1 MRKLEVY
8 IEEDGDF
15 VLAGQ
20 IQGETWEDA
29 RFIYEKSYLENQS
42 HQPISISLPF
52 QEDAFSPFETRCYF
66 EGLLPEG
73 YTRRCVA
80 GWMHVA
86 EEDYLSV
93 LAGLGNECLG
103 AVRICE
109 PGAGGCSPSYK
120 KISREELLEFAKE
133 GASKSAQ
140 FLAKAHL
147 SLTGASGKTG
157 LYYDNKDGWYMPF
170 GTAPSTHIVK
180 QSHVRLSGIVAN
192 EQLCLRTAKI
202 LGIDVPESFIIS
214 VGTGEHILFATKRF
228 DRLMQEDSRVIDGKK
243 VPFRLQQ
250 EDFAQALG
258 VPASQKY
265 EKIGGS
271 YLKRV
276 FTLLRQYSDN
286 PVEDQLKLELNQRII
301 AGNAQFTGI
310 AAGRGVGFTTGLLL
324 LRKGLGMRETP
335 IRPHSWHCRM
345 QSGYQYGGNRK
356 RPPVWRRHRGSLR
369 PRGRNLGGVE
379 GMTGGCGSGCDPAI
393 HTRRLRVYH
402 RPRRL
407 RMASR
412 ISIFF
417 AARRF
422 EPLNS
427 MG

>member
-8 IEEDGDF
+8 VEEDGDF

-29 RFIYEKSYLENQS
+29 RFIYEKCYLENQS
-42 HQPISISLPF
+42 HQPISISFPF

-265 EKIGGS
+265 EKIGDS

-286 PVEDQLKLELNQRII
+286 PVEDQLKLWDICIFNYLI
-301 AGNAQFTGI
+301 GNTDNHI
-310 AAGRGVGFTTGLLL
+310 KNIGLLYGRDRRTIRL
-324 LRKGLGMRETP
+324 APAYDIVSTMIYEESTEQMAMAIDGELDIRKITKESFRAEARHIGLGE
-335 IRPHSWHCRM
+335 
-345 QSGYQYGGNRK
+345 
-356 RPPVWRRHRGSLR
+356 
-369 PRGRNLGGVE
+369 
-379 GMTGGCGSGCDPAI
+379 
-393 HTRRLRVYH
+393 
-402 RPRRL
+402 
-407 RMASR
+407 R
-412 ISIFF
+412 I
-417 AARRF
+417 AMRRF
-422 EPLNS
+422 EQMKNSFERALAQAKEEIQDAGYPGVEEIYEKILRKNQPNHHLNRQ
-427 MG
+427 

>member
-42 HQPISISLPF
+42 HQPVSISLPF
-52 QEDAFSPFETRCYF
+52 QEDDFSPFETRCYF

-265 EKIGGS
+265 EKIGDS

-286 PVEDQLKLELNQRII
+286 PVEDQLKLWDICIFNYLI
-301 AGNAQFTGI
+301 GNTDNHI
-310 AAGRGVGFTTGLLL
+310 KNIGLLYGKDRRTIRL
-324 LRKGLGMRETP
+324 APAYDIVSTMIYEESTEQMAMAIDGELDIRKITKESFRAEARHIGLGE
-335 IRPHSWHCRM
+335 
-345 QSGYQYGGNRK
+345 
-356 RPPVWRRHRGSLR
+356 
-369 PRGRNLGGVE
+369 
-379 GMTGGCGSGCDPAI
+379 
-393 HTRRLRVYH
+393 
-402 RPRRL
+402 
-407 RMASR
+407 R
-412 ISIFF
+412 I
-417 AARRF
+417 AMRRF
-422 EPLNS
+422 EQMQNSFERALAQAKEEIQDAGYPGVEEIYEKILRKNQPNHHLNRQ
-427 MG
+427 

>member
-52 QEDAFSPFETRCYF
+52 QEDAFLPFETRCYF

-243 VPFRLQQ
+243 VPYRLQQ

-265 EKIGGS
+265 ERVGDS

-286 PVEDQLKLELNQRII
+286 PVEDQLKLWDICIFNYLIGNTDNHIKNIGLLYGQDRRTIRLAPAYDIVSTMIYEKSTEQMAMAIDGELNI
-301 AGNAQFTGI
+301 
-310 AAGRGVGFTTGLLL
+310 
-324 LRKGLGMRETP
+324 RKITKESFRAEARHIGLGE
-335 IRPHSWHCRM
+335 
-345 QSGYQYGGNRK
+345 
-356 RPPVWRRHRGSLR
+356 
-369 PRGRNLGGVE
+369 
-379 GMTGGCGSGCDPAI
+379 
-393 HTRRLRVYH
+393 
-402 RPRRL
+402 
-407 RMASR
+407 R
-412 ISIFF
+412 I
-417 AARRF
+417 AMRRF
-422 EPLNS
+422 EQMQDSFENALAQAKEEIQDEGYPGVAGIYEKILRKTQPNHHLNRL
-427 MG
+427 

>member
-52 QEDAFSPFETRCYF
+52 QEDAFSPFGTRCYF

-265 EKIGGS
+265 EKIGDS

-286 PVEDQLKLELNQRII
+286 PVEDQLKLWDICIFNYLI
-301 AGNAQFTGI
+301 GNTDNHI
-310 AAGRGVGFTTGLLL
+310 KNIGLLYGKDRRTIRL
-324 LRKGLGMRETP
+324 APAYDIVSTMIYEESTEQMAMAIDGELDIRKITKESFRAEARHIGLGE
-335 IRPHSWHCRM
+335 
-345 QSGYQYGGNRK
+345 
-356 RPPVWRRHRGSLR
+356 
-369 PRGRNLGGVE
+369 
-379 GMTGGCGSGCDPAI
+379 
-393 HTRRLRVYH
+393 
-402 RPRRL
+402 
-407 RMASR
+407 R
-412 ISIFF
+412 I
-417 AARRF
+417 AMRRF
-422 EPLNS
+422 EQMQNSFERALAQAKEEIQDAGYPGVEEIYEKILRKNQPNHHLNRQ
-427 MG
+427 

>member
-52 QEDAFSPFETRCYF
+52 QEDAFLPFETRCYF

-109 PGAGGCSPSYK
+109 PGAGGCSPSFK

-265 EKIGGS
+265 EKIGDS

-286 PVEDQLKLELNQRII
+286 PVEDQLKLWDICIFNYLI
-301 AGNAQFTGI
+301 GNTDNHI
-310 AAGRGVGFTTGLLL
+310 KNIGLLYGKDRRTIRL
-324 LRKGLGMRETP
+324 APAYDIVSTMIYEESTEQMAMAIDGELDIRKITKESFRAEARHIGLGE
-335 IRPHSWHCRM
+335 
-345 QSGYQYGGNRK
+345 
-356 RPPVWRRHRGSLR
+356 
-369 PRGRNLGGVE
+369 
-379 GMTGGCGSGCDPAI
+379 
-393 HTRRLRVYH
+393 
-402 RPRRL
+402 
-407 RMASR
+407 R
-412 ISIFF
+412 I
-417 AARRF
+417 AMRRF
-422 EPLNS
+422 EQMQNSFERALAQAKEEIQDAGYPGVEEIYEKILRKNQPNHHLNRQ
-427 MG
+427 

>member
-1 MRKLEVY
+1 
-8 IEEDGDF
+8 
-15 VLAGQ
+15 
-20 IQGETWEDA
+20 
-29 RFIYEKSYLENQS
+29 
-42 HQPISISLPF
+42 
-52 QEDAFSPFETRCYF
+52 
-66 EGLLPEG
+66 
-73 YTRRCVA
+73 
-80 GWMHVA
+80 MHVA

-250 EDFAQALG
+250 EDFCVLH
-258 VPASQKY
+258 P
-265 EKIGGS
+265 
-271 YLKRV
+271 
-276 FTLLRQYSDN
+276 
-286 PVEDQLKLELNQRII
+286 
-301 AGNAQFTGI
+301 
-310 AAGRGVGFTTGLLL
+310 
-324 LRKGLGMRETP
+324 
-335 IRPHSWHCRM
+335 
-345 QSGYQYGGNRK
+345 
-356 RPPVWRRHRGSLR
+356 
-369 PRGRNLGGVE
+369 
-379 GMTGGCGSGCDPAI
+379 
-393 HTRRLRVYH
+393 
-402 RPRRL
+402 
-407 RMASR
+407 
-412 ISIFF
+412 
-417 AARRF
+417 
-422 EPLNS
+422 NS
-427 MG
+427 

>member
-1 MRKLEVY
+1 MRQLEVY
-8 IEEDGDF
+8 IEEYGDF

-29 RFIYEKSYLENQS
+29 TFQYEESYLENQS
-42 HQPISISLPF
+42 HRPISISLPF
-52 QEDAFSPFETRCYF
+52 QEDTFSPFETRCYF

-73 YTRRCVA
+73 YTRKCVA

-103 AVRICE
+103 AVWICE
-109 PGAGGCSPSYK
+109 PGAGECSPSYK

-157 LYYDNKDGWYMPF
+157 LYYDKDGWYMPL

-202 LGIDVPESFIIS
+202 LGIDVPESFIIPI
-214 VGTGEHILFATKRF
+214 GTGEHILFATKRF
-228 DRLMQEDSRVIDGKK
+228 DRLMQEDSREIDGKK
-243 VPFRLQQ
+243 IPFRLQQ

-265 EKIGGS
+265 EKVGDS

-286 PVEDQLKLELNQRII
+286 PVEDQLKLWDICIFNYLI
-301 AGNAQFTGI
+301 GNTDNHI
-310 AAGRGVGFTTGLLL
+310 KNIGLLYGKD
-324 LRKGLGMRETP
+324 RKKIRLAPAYDIVSTVIYEESTEQMAMAIDGELDIRRITKESFRAEAKHIGLGERIAMRRFEQ
-335 IRPHSWHCRM
+335 M
-345 QSGYQYGGNRK
+345 QNSFENALAQAKEEIQDEGY
-356 RPPVWRRHRGSLR
+356 P
-369 PRGRNLGGVE
+369 GVE
-379 GMTGGCGSGCDPAI
+379 GI
-393 HTRRLRVYH
+393 YEKILRK
-402 RPRRL
+402 PNQ
-407 RMASR
+407 
-412 ISIFF
+412 ITT
-417 AARRF
+417 
-422 EPLNS
+422 
-427 MG
+427 

>member
-20 IQGETWEDA
+20 IQGETW
-29 RFIYEKSYLENQS
+29 
-42 HQPISISLPF
+42 
-52 QEDAFSPFETRCYF
+52 EDAFSPFETRCYF

-265 EKIGGS
+265 EKIGDS

-286 PVEDQLKLELNQRII
+286 PVEDQLKLWDICIFNYLI
-301 AGNAQFTGI
+301 GNTDNHI
-310 AAGRGVGFTTGLLL
+310 KNIGLLYGKDRRTIRL
-324 LRKGLGMRETP
+324 APAYDIVSTMIYEESTEQMAMAIDGELDIRKITKESFRAEARHIGLGEKIAM
-335 IRPHSWHCRM
+335 
-345 QSGYQYGGNRK
+345 
-356 RPPVWRRHRGSLR
+356 
-369 PRGRNLGGVE
+369 
-379 GMTGGCGSGCDPAI
+379 
-393 HTRRLRVYH
+393 
-402 RPRRL
+402 
-407 RMASR
+407 
-412 ISIFF
+412 
-417 AARRF
+417 RRF
-422 EPLNS
+422 EQMQNSFERALAQAKEEIQDAGYPGVEEIYEKILRKNQPNHHLNRQ
-427 MG
+427 

>member
-42 HQPISISLPF
+42 HQPVSISLPF
-52 QEDAFSPFETRCYF
+52 QEDAFSPFETR
-66 EGLLPEG
+66 LLPEG

-265 EKIGGS
+265 EKIGDS

-286 PVEDQLKLELNQRII
+286 PVEDQLKLWDICIFNYLI
-301 AGNAQFTGI
+301 GNTDNHI
-310 AAGRGVGFTTGLLL
+310 KNIGLLYGKDRRTIRL
-324 LRKGLGMRETP
+324 APAYDIVSTMIYEESTEQMAMAIDGELDIRKITKESFRAEARHIGLGE
-335 IRPHSWHCRM
+335 
-345 QSGYQYGGNRK
+345 
-356 RPPVWRRHRGSLR
+356 
-369 PRGRNLGGVE
+369 
-379 GMTGGCGSGCDPAI
+379 
-393 HTRRLRVYH
+393 
-402 RPRRL
+402 
-407 RMASR
+407 R
-412 ISIFF
+412 I
-417 AARRF
+417 AMRRF
-422 EPLNS
+422 EQMQNSFERALAQAKEEIQDAGYPGVEEIYEKILRKNQPNHHLNRQ
-427 MG
+427 

>member
-8 IEEDGDF
+8 VEEYGDF

-29 RFIYEKSYLENQS
+29 RFIYEKSYRENQS

-109 PGAGGCSPSYK
+109 SNASGCSPSYK
-120 KISREELLEFAKE
+120 KLSKKELLEFAKE
-133 GASKSAQ
+133 GASRSAQ

-157 LYYDNKDGWYMPF
+157 LYYDEDGWFLPF

-180 QSHVRLSGIVAN
+180 QSHVRLSGIVVN

-258 VPASQKY
+258 IPSSQKY
-265 EKIGGS
+265 EKPGDE
-271 YLKRV
+271 YLKLV
-276 FTLLRQYSDN
+276 FALLRQYSSN
-286 PVEDQLKLELNQRII
+286 PVEDQLKLWNICIFNYLI
-301 AGNAQFTGI
+301 GNTDNHI
-310 AAGRGVGFTTGLLL
+310 KNIGLLYGEDRRTIRL
-324 LRKGLGMRETP
+324 APAYDIVSTMIYDESTEQMALAIDGEFDIHRITKDSFRAEAKRIGLGEKIAMRRFDEMLNSFGSAL
-335 IRPHSWHCRM
+335 R
-345 QSGYQYGGNRK
+345 QAKEELQDQGY
-356 RPPVWRRHRGSLR
+356 P
-369 PRGRNLGGVE
+369 GVE
-379 GMTGGCGSGCDPAI
+379 DIYEKILKKTAKIKS
-393 HTRRLRVYH
+393 
-402 RPRRL
+402 
-407 RMASR
+407 
-412 ISIFF
+412 
-417 AARRF
+417 
-422 EPLNS
+422 
-427 MG
+427 

>member
-15 VLAGQ
+15 VLAGR

-42 HQPISISLPF
+42 HQPVSISLPF
-52 QEDAFSPFETRCYF
+52 QGDAFSPFETRCYF
-66 EGLLPEG
+66 EALLPEG

-265 EKIGGS
+265 EKIGDS

-286 PVEDQLKLELNQRII
+286 PVEDQLKLWDICIFNYLI
-301 AGNAQFTGI
+301 GNTDNHI
-310 AAGRGVGFTTGLLL
+310 KNIGLLYGKDRRTIRL
-324 LRKGLGMRETP
+324 APAYDIVSTMIYEESTEQMAMAIDGELDIRKITKESFRAEARHIGLGE
-335 IRPHSWHCRM
+335 
-345 QSGYQYGGNRK
+345 
-356 RPPVWRRHRGSLR
+356 
-369 PRGRNLGGVE
+369 
-379 GMTGGCGSGCDPAI
+379 
-393 HTRRLRVYH
+393 
-402 RPRRL
+402 
-407 RMASR
+407 R
-412 ISIFF
+412 I
-417 AARRF
+417 AMRRF
-422 EPLNS
+422 EQMQNSFERALAQAKEEIQDAGYPGVEEIYEKILRKNQPNYHLNRQ
-427 MG
+427 

>member
-1 MRKLEVY
+1 M
-8 IEEDGDF
+8 
-15 VLAGQ
+15 LAGQ

-42 HQPISISLPF
+42 HQPVSISLPF
-52 QEDAFSPFETRCYF
+52 QEDAFSPFETQCYF

-265 EKIGGS
+265 EKIGDS

-286 PVEDQLKLELNQRII
+286 PVEDQLKLWDICIFNYLI
-301 AGNAQFTGI
+301 GNTDNHI
-310 AAGRGVGFTTGLLL
+310 KNIGLLYGKDRRTIRL
-324 LRKGLGMRETP
+324 APAYDIVSTMIYEESTEQMAMAIDGELDIRKITKESFRAEARHIGLGE
-335 IRPHSWHCRM
+335 
-345 QSGYQYGGNRK
+345 
-356 RPPVWRRHRGSLR
+356 
-369 PRGRNLGGVE
+369 
-379 GMTGGCGSGCDPAI
+379 
-393 HTRRLRVYH
+393 
-402 RPRRL
+402 
-407 RMASR
+407 R
-412 ISIFF
+412 I
-417 AARRF
+417 AMRRF
-422 EPLNS
+422 EQMQNSFERALAQAKEEIQDAGYPGVEEIYEKILRKNQPNHHLNRQ
-427 MG
+427 

>member
-42 HQPISISLPF
+42 HQPVSISLPF

-265 EKIGGS
+265 EKIGDS

-286 PVEDQLKLELNQRII
+286 PAYDIVSTMIYEESTEQMAMAIDGELDI
-301 AGNAQFTGI
+301 
-310 AAGRGVGFTTGLLL
+310 
-324 LRKGLGMRETP
+324 RKITKESFRAEARHIGLGE
-335 IRPHSWHCRM
+335 
-345 QSGYQYGGNRK
+345 
-356 RPPVWRRHRGSLR
+356 
-369 PRGRNLGGVE
+369 
-379 GMTGGCGSGCDPAI
+379 
-393 HTRRLRVYH
+393 
-402 RPRRL
+402 
-407 RMASR
+407 R
-412 ISIFF
+412 I
-417 AARRF
+417 AMRRF
-422 EPLNS
+422 EQMQNSFERALAQAKEEIQDAGYPGVEEIYEKILRKNQPNHHLNRQ
-427 MG
+427 

>member
-42 HQPISISLPF
+42 HQPVSISLPF

-250 EDFAQALG
+250 EDFE
-258 VPASQKY
+258 
-265 EKIGGS
+265 EKPTKS
-271 YLKRV
+271 PLK
-276 FTLLRQYSDN
+276 SS
-286 PVEDQLKLELNQRII
+286 
-301 AGNAQFTGI
+301 
-310 AAGRGVGFTTGLLL
+310 
-324 LRKGLGMRETP
+324 
-335 IRPHSWHCRM
+335 IR
-345 QSGYQYGGNRK
+345 
-356 RPPVWRRHRGSLR
+356 
-369 PRGRNLGGVE
+369 
-379 GMTGGCGSGCDPAI
+379 
-393 HTRRLRVYH
+393 
-402 RPRRL
+402 
-407 RMASR
+407 
-412 ISIFF
+412 
-417 AARRF
+417 
-422 EPLNS
+422 
-427 MG
+427 

>member
-42 HQPISISLPF
+42 HQPVSISLPF
-52 QEDAFSPFETRCYF
+52 QEDAFSSFETRCYF

-265 EKIGGS
+265 EKIGDS

-286 PVEDQLKLELNQRII
+286 PVEDQLKLWDICIFNYLI
-301 AGNAQFTGI
+301 GNTDNHI
-310 AAGRGVGFTTGLLL
+310 KNIGLLYGKDRRTIRL
-324 LRKGLGMRETP
+324 APAYDIVSTMIYEESTEQMAMAIDGELDIRKITKESFRAEARHIGLGE
-335 IRPHSWHCRM
+335 
-345 QSGYQYGGNRK
+345 
-356 RPPVWRRHRGSLR
+356 
-369 PRGRNLGGVE
+369 
-379 GMTGGCGSGCDPAI
+379 
-393 HTRRLRVYH
+393 
-402 RPRRL
+402 
-407 RMASR
+407 R
-412 ISIFF
+412 I
-417 AARRF
+417 AMRRF
-422 EPLNS
+422 EQMQNSFERALAQAKEEIQDAGYPGVEEIYEKILRKNQPNHHLNRQ
-427 MG
+427 

>member
-52 QEDAFSPFETRCYF
+52 QEDVFSPFETRCYF

-258 VPASQKY
+258 VPTSQKY
-265 EKIGGS
+265 EKIGDS

-286 PVEDQLKLELNQRII
+286 PVEDQLKLWDICIFNYLI
-301 AGNAQFTGI
+301 GNTDNHI
-310 AAGRGVGFTTGLLL
+310 KNIGLLYGKDRRTIRL
-324 LRKGLGMRETP
+324 APAYDIVSTMIYEESTEQMAMAIDGELDIRKITKESFRAEARHIGLGE
-335 IRPHSWHCRM
+335 
-345 QSGYQYGGNRK
+345 
-356 RPPVWRRHRGSLR
+356 
-369 PRGRNLGGVE
+369 
-379 GMTGGCGSGCDPAI
+379 
-393 HTRRLRVYH
+393 
-402 RPRRL
+402 
-407 RMASR
+407 R
-412 ISIFF
+412 I
-417 AARRF
+417 AMRRF
-422 EPLNS
+422 EQMQNSFERALAQAKEEIQDAGYPGVEEIYEKILRKNQPNHHLNRQ
-427 MG
+427 

>member
-15 VLAGQ
+15 VLAGR

-42 HQPISISLPF
+42 HQPISISWPF

-265 EKIGGS
+265 EKIGDS

-286 PVEDQLKLELNQRII
+286 PVEDQLKLWDICIFNYLI
-301 AGNAQFTGI
+301 GNTDNHI
-310 AAGRGVGFTTGLLL
+310 KNIGLLYGKDRRTIRL
-324 LRKGLGMRETP
+324 APAYDIVSTMIYEESTEQMAMAIDGELDIRKITKESFRAEARHIGLGE
-335 IRPHSWHCRM
+335 
-345 QSGYQYGGNRK
+345 
-356 RPPVWRRHRGSLR
+356 
-369 PRGRNLGGVE
+369 
-379 GMTGGCGSGCDPAI
+379 
-393 HTRRLRVYH
+393 
-402 RPRRL
+402 
-407 RMASR
+407 R
-412 ISIFF
+412 I
-417 AARRF
+417 AMRRF
-422 EPLNS
+422 EQMQNSFERALAQAKEEIQDAGYPGVEEIYEKILRKNQPNHHLNRQ
-427 MG
+427 

>member
-52 QEDAFSPFETRCYF
+52 QEDAFSPFKTRCYF

-202 LGIDVPESFIIS
+202 LGIDVPESFIIA

-265 EKIGGS
+265 EKIGDS

-286 PVEDQLKLELNQRII
+286 PVEDQLKLWDICIFNYLI
-301 AGNAQFTGI
+301 GNTDNHI
-310 AAGRGVGFTTGLLL
+310 KNIGLLYGKDRRTIRL
-324 LRKGLGMRETP
+324 APAYDIVSTMIYEESTEQMAMAIDGELDIRKITKESFRAEARHIGLGE
-335 IRPHSWHCRM
+335 
-345 QSGYQYGGNRK
+345 
-356 RPPVWRRHRGSLR
+356 
-369 PRGRNLGGVE
+369 
-379 GMTGGCGSGCDPAI
+379 
-393 HTRRLRVYH
+393 
-402 RPRRL
+402 
-407 RMASR
+407 R
-412 ISIFF
+412 I
-417 AARRF
+417 AMRRF
-422 EPLNS
+422 EQMQNSFERALARAKEEIQDAGYPGVEEIYEKILRKNQPNHHLNRQ
-427 MG
+427 

>member
-1 MRKLEVY
+1 MGILCWL
-8 IEEDGDF
+8 DGYR
-15 VLAGQ
+15 GK
-20 IQGETWEDA
+20 
-29 RFIYEKSYLENQS
+29 RS
-42 HQPISISLPF
+42 
-52 QEDAFSPFETRCYF
+52 YF

-265 EKIGGS
+265 EKIGDS

-286 PVEDQLKLELNQRII
+286 PVEDQLKLWDICIFNYLI
-301 AGNAQFTGI
+301 GNTDNHI
-310 AAGRGVGFTTGLLL
+310 KNIGLLYGKDRRTIRL
-324 LRKGLGMRETP
+324 APAYDIVSTMIYEESTEQMAMAIDGELDIRKITKESFRAEARHIGLGE
-335 IRPHSWHCRM
+335 
-345 QSGYQYGGNRK
+345 
-356 RPPVWRRHRGSLR
+356 
-369 PRGRNLGGVE
+369 
-379 GMTGGCGSGCDPAI
+379 
-393 HTRRLRVYH
+393 
-402 RPRRL
+402 
-407 RMASR
+407 R
-412 ISIFF
+412 I
-417 AARRF
+417 AMRRF
-422 EPLNS
+422 EQMQNSFERALAQAKEEIQDAGYPGVEEIYEKILRKNQPNHHLNRQ
-427 MG
+427 

>member
-42 HQPISISLPF
+42 HQPVSISLPF
-52 QEDAFSPFETRCYF
+52 QKDAFSPFETRCYF

-265 EKIGGS
+265 EKIGDS

-286 PVEDQLKLELNQRII
+286 PVEDQLKLWDICIFNYLI
-301 AGNAQFTGI
+301 GNTDNHI
-310 AAGRGVGFTTGLLL
+310 KNIGLLYGKDRRTIRL
-324 LRKGLGMRETP
+324 APAYDIVSTMIYEESTEQMAMAIDGELDIRKITKESFRAEARHIGLGE
-335 IRPHSWHCRM
+335 
-345 QSGYQYGGNRK
+345 
-356 RPPVWRRHRGSLR
+356 
-369 PRGRNLGGVE
+369 
-379 GMTGGCGSGCDPAI
+379 
-393 HTRRLRVYH
+393 
-402 RPRRL
+402 
-407 RMASR
+407 R
-412 ISIFF
+412 I
-417 AARRF
+417 AMRRF
-422 EPLNS
+422 EQMQNSFERALAQAKEEIQDAGYPGVEEIYEKILRKNQPNHHLNRQ
-427 MG
+427 

>member
-42 HQPISISLPF
+42 HQPVSISLPF
-52 QEDAFSPFETRCYF
+52 QEDAFSLFETRCYF

-265 EKIGGS
+265 EKIGDS

-286 PVEDQLKLELNQRII
+286 PVEDQLKLWDICIFNYLI
-301 AGNAQFTGI
+301 GNTDNHI
-310 AAGRGVGFTTGLLL
+310 KNIGLLYGKDRRTIRL
-324 LRKGLGMRETP
+324 APAYDIVSTMIYEESTEQMAMAIDGELDIRKITKESFRAEARHIGLGE
-335 IRPHSWHCRM
+335 
-345 QSGYQYGGNRK
+345 
-356 RPPVWRRHRGSLR
+356 
-369 PRGRNLGGVE
+369 
-379 GMTGGCGSGCDPAI
+379 
-393 HTRRLRVYH
+393 
-402 RPRRL
+402 
-407 RMASR
+407 R
-412 ISIFF
+412 I
-417 AARRF
+417 AMRRF
-422 EPLNS
+422 EQMQNSFERALAQAKEEIQDAGYPGVEEIYEKILRKNQPNHHLNRQ
-427 MG
+427 

>member
-109 PGAGGCSPSYK
+109 PGAGG
-120 KISREELLEFAKE
+120 
-133 GASKSAQ
+133 
-140 FLAKAHL
+140 
-147 SLTGASGKTG
+147 
-157 LYYDNKDGWYMPF
+157 WYMPF

-265 EKIGGS
+265 EKIGDS

-286 PVEDQLKLELNQRII
+286 PVEDQLKLWDICIFNYLI
-301 AGNAQFTGI
+301 GNTDNHI
-310 AAGRGVGFTTGLLL
+310 KNIGLLYGKDRRTIRL
-324 LRKGLGMRETP
+324 APAYDIVSTMIYEESTEQMAMAIDGELDIRKITKESFRAEARHIGLGE
-335 IRPHSWHCRM
+335 
-345 QSGYQYGGNRK
+345 
-356 RPPVWRRHRGSLR
+356 
-369 PRGRNLGGVE
+369 
-379 GMTGGCGSGCDPAI
+379 
-393 HTRRLRVYH
+393 
-402 RPRRL
+402 
-407 RMASR
+407 R
-412 ISIFF
+412 I
-417 AARRF
+417 AMRRF
-422 EPLNS
+422 EQMQNS
-427 MG
+427 FERALAQAKEEIQDAGYPGVEEIYEKILRKN

>member
-73 YTRRCVA
+73 DTRRCVA

-265 EKIGGS
+265 EKIGDS

-286 PVEDQLKLELNQRII
+286 PVEDQLKLWDICIFNYLI
-301 AGNAQFTGI
+301 GNTDNHI
-310 AAGRGVGFTTGLLL
+310 KNIGLLYGKDRRTIRL
-324 LRKGLGMRETP
+324 APAYDIVSTMIYEESTEQMAMAIDGELDIRKITKESFRAEARHIGLGE
-335 IRPHSWHCRM
+335 
-345 QSGYQYGGNRK
+345 
-356 RPPVWRRHRGSLR
+356 
-369 PRGRNLGGVE
+369 
-379 GMTGGCGSGCDPAI
+379 
-393 HTRRLRVYH
+393 
-402 RPRRL
+402 
-407 RMASR
+407 R
-412 ISIFF
+412 I
-417 AARRF
+417 AMRRF
-422 EPLNS
+422 EQMQNSFERALAQAKEEIQDAGYPGVAGIYEKILRKTQPNHHLNHL
-427 MG
+427 